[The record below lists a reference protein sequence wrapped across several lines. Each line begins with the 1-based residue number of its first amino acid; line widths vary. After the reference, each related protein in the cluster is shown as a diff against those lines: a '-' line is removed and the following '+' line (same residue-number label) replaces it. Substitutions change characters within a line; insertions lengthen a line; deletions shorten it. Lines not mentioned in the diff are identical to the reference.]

1 MRARTRALL
10 ERCIDE
16 GLERGYRLAHKHTGK
31 PSEEGMRDS
40 MWEAIWLEI
49 DSFFEFNENDLL

>member
-1 MRARTRALL
+1 MHANTRALL

-16 GLERGYRLAHKHTGK
+16 GLERGYRLAHKHTDK

-40 MWEAIWLEI
+40 MWGAIWLEI
-49 DSFFEFNENDLL
+49 DSYFSFEGEEV